1 MTRAQM
7 EAARQRVGAV
17 LVEEFQDSLRWN
29 LMSQQKR
36 DAIGARLVSA
46 VLGHPDG
53 KASRQPA
60 GAGRRARR
68 FAR

>member
-7 EAARQRVGAV
+7 EAARERVGRV
-17 LVEEFQDSLRWN
+17 LVDECNVAPYMLDTTHREALAG
-29 LMSQQKR
+29 K
-36 DAIGARLVSA
+36 LVTA

-53 KASRQPA
+53 KAPRQPA
-60 GAGRRARR
+60 GAGRKARR